1 MTIRKK
7 PPRFTIMLTAH
18 ILESLN
24 THDIS
29 TNFECYAAIR
39 LTDVCLCADNKYRN
53 VSLFT
58 FDPLP

>member
-1 MTIRKK
+1 
-7 PPRFTIMLTAH
+7 MLTAH